1 MSQCHI
7 FAHPCVIFAT
17 IIQTVTIMANNRQI
31 QRRATEETY
40 ADVWDL
46 YHTLAAHIATRLRR
60 FLEAEKR
67 RYNSVPS
74 GFSDEKEWQ
83 AALRTMIRTFDL
95 LASPSDLPEHRD
107 PRLSGDEQE
116 ALIHDGLQLF
126 CEHFRSLWL

>member
-1 MSQCHI
+1 MRYFCQRNSI
-7 FAHPCVIFAT
+7 GY
-17 IIQTVTIMANNRQI
+17 IMANDRQL
-31 QRRATEETY
+31 QQKATEETY

-67 RYNSVPS
+67 RYHTVPS
-74 GFSDEKEWQ
+74 GFRDEKEWQ
-83 AALRTMIRTFDL
+83 AALRTMIRAFDL
-95 LASPSDLPEHRD
+95 LASPSNLPEHRD

-116 ALIHDGLQLF
+116 TLIKEGLQLF

>member
-1 MSQCHI
+1 
-7 FAHPCVIFAT
+7 
-17 IIQTVTIMANNRQI
+17 MANNRQI

-46 YHTLAAHIATRLRR
+46 YHTLATHIATRLRR

-67 RYNSVPS
+67 RYNSVPC
-74 GFSDEKEWQ
+74 GFRDEKEWQ
-83 AALRTMIRTFDL
+83 AALRTMIRAFDM

-107 PRLSGDEQE
+107 PRLSRDEQE